1 MTSAVGSTSN
11 GKDLTPYWNPSVQEM
26 SKKLWLP
33 TKTALRDLVST
44 SSTGLP
50 PASLQNSWFSKTLAS
65 VPSKNSL
72 RTCFPSFTSFPT
84 DFMAS
89 EVTVRLSRKIRI
101 YPNISQRKI
110 LKKWMGTSRNFYNRS
125 VAYLKELGAKAIRG
139 EVKHKAIQEQE
150 EWAKETP
157 YAIRGDSALEA
168 CKTVSSVKLAV
179 MKGISKFQET
189 RFRSKKAAIQ
199 SMPIQK
205 SAISKGSIY
214 RTILGALRTS
224 EPIKGTSDGRLTL
237 ENGRWFYCESEERQV
252 SRPENQRLDAV
263 AIDPGVR
270 TFATIY
276 SPEVT
281 GKIGE
286 GDSSHI
292 FRLCIRLDDLL
303 SRMSR
308 ANAKARYRMKKAE
321 KRLRW
326 RIKDLI
332 AELHWKIARYLCETF
347 KVIFLPTFNTSE
359 MVGKISR
366 RIGKQTV
373 RKMLTL
379 SHYTFKQRLQNMAK
393 KLGSRVFDVNEA
405 FTSKTCSA
413 CGTLHNIGSSKT
425 LTCKCGNEIDRDING
440 ARGIYLRAL
449 RDLSCTYEALA

>member
-1 MTSAVGSTSN
+1 
-11 GKDLTPYWNPSVQEM
+11 
-26 SKKLWLP
+26 
-33 TKTALRDLVST
+33 
-44 SSTGLP
+44 
-50 PASLQNSWFSKTLAS
+50 
-65 VPSKNSL
+65 
-72 RTCFPSFTSFPT
+72 
-84 DFMAS
+84 MAS

-110 LKKWMGTSRNFYNRS
+110 LKKWMGASRSFYNRS
-125 VAYLKELGAKAIRG
+125 LAYLKEPGTKAIRG
-139 EVKHKAIQEQE
+139 EVKNKAIQEQE
-150 EWAKETP
+150 DWAKEVP

-168 CKTVSSVKLAV
+168 CKTISSVKLAV
-179 MKGISKFQET
+179 MNGASGFQAVK
-189 RFRSKKAAIQ
+189 FRSKKAAIQ

-205 SAISKGSIY
+205 SAVRDGSIY
-214 RTILGALRTS
+214 KTKLGALKTS

-237 ENGRWFYCESEERQV
+237 ENGRWFYCESEERQI
-252 SRPENQRLDAV
+252 SRPENQRFDAV

-276 SPEVT
+276 SPEVV

-292 FRLCIRLDDLL
+292 FRLCIQLDDLL

-308 ANAKARYRMKKAE
+308 ATAKARYRMKKAE

-326 RIKDLI
+326 RIKDLVR
-332 AELHWKIARYLCETF
+332 ELHWKTARYLCGTF

-379 SHYTFKQRLQNMAK
+379 SHYTFKQILKSMAK
-393 KLGSRVFDVNEA
+393 KMGSHVFDVNEA

-425 LTCKCGNEIDRDING
+425 LVCRCGNEIDRDING

-449 RDLSCTYEALA
+449 RDLSCTFEASA